1 MIGWIFSL
9 PGNRKGMAS
18 LMLWLII
25 ALVIAVAVIVIIW
38 YLTGRLM
45 GWDVFGGAFGKGG
58 SFSGGGA
65 SGGYGSP

>member
-1 MIGWIFSL
+1 MIVWIFSL
-9 PGNRKGMAS
+9 FGNRKGMAS

-25 ALVIAVAVIVIIW
+25 ALVITVAVIVIIW

-45 GWDVFGGAFGKGG
+45 GWDIFGGAFGGR
-58 SFSGGGA
+58 GA